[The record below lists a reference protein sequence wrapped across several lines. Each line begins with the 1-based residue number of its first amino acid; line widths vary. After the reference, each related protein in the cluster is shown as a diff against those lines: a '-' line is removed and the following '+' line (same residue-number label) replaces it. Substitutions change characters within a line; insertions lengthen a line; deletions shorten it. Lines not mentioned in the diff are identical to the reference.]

1 MLLAFFNALYPL
13 QYRMMHHNVVSK
25 TYDIKIK
32 QTCVQSISEVSFD
45 LRNLTYPWGRVIR
58 KESIQYN
65 KVGNNKKE
73 APTHPLSLSLFF
85 FYRNLNV
92 NHFPSFIIE
101 YMKDHIFE
109 LRRVI

>member
-45 LRNLTYPWGRVIR
+45 PRNLTYPWGRVIR

-73 APTHPLSLSLFF
+73 APTRHSAENDT
-85 FYRNLNV
+85 NLWLNCCE
-92 NHFPSFIIE
+92 I
-101 YMKDHIFE
+101 KA
-109 LRRVI
+109 